1 MPLRG
6 RATGRNFPKF
16 PDGLRS
22 DIGSCSLEGL
32 FLSRDNLSLRADFY
46 SRLTVS
52 RSPVSV
58 KLVGGAAHANL
69 VRANA
74 AGVEARAGVQANA
87 RALGAGSYRTGI
99 RGFTIAEDFTMPRPQ
114 KTPTIAIHEALD
126 LLTIDQLKPLVA
138 LLPIQERPT
147 RKGDLVELVEQH
159 LGGKRLRAL
168 WEQLDNTQK
177 LAVAETIYADESVFD
192 PARFRARYGELPVF
206 GTKKERWGDH
216 ENPSLLRLFLYR
228 AHRYSNGALV
238 VPEDLKQRLLTF
250 VPKPAAPS
258 LQSTAEVPEHF
269 ELTEQAY
276 EWQQGDEGITL
287 IMGKRAYQMPRQ
299 QPKVK
304 TVTHQLPLLRR
315 DTERAAP
322 QDLHTMLRLIDQ
334 GKIAVSE
341 KTFHA
346 SSAAVDEIASR
357 LRDGDFYEST
367 PKEKKWEQK
376 IGPIKAFAWPLLVQ
390 AAKLAELH
398 GKKLALTKAGRSAL
412 GAPPAETL
420 RLIWQRWLKSK
431 LLDEF
436 NRIDAIKGQHGKGK
450 RAMTAVEG
458 RRMVIAEALK
468 QCPVGSWV
476 KVDDFFGFMIA
487 AEFSFAVTREPWDL
501 YISDPQYGSLG
512 YDGYHDWEIVQGRY
526 ALCLLFEYA
535 ATLGMVD
542 VAYVNP
548 AGVRRD
554 YRKMWGTEDLEY
566 LSRYDGLI
574 YVRLNPL
581 GAYGLGLTNTYE
593 PGQIEARAQLTVLP
607 SLQIN
612 VSGGALSPDEA
623 LLLETYAGKEADTV
637 WRLDR
642 EKAIA
647 AVESGHHIAELR
659 EFLQTRDE
667 QPLPET
673 VESFVATT
681 ERRAQALCNQGSA
694 LLIECA
700 DAEIADLVAHHER
713 TKKFCQRA
721 GERHVVVL
729 ADAEEPF
736 RKALHLLGYGMPRV

>member
-1 MPLRG
+1 
-6 RATGRNFPKF
+6 
-16 PDGLRS
+16 
-22 DIGSCSLEGL
+22 
-32 FLSRDNLSLRADFY
+32 
-46 SRLTVS
+46 
-52 RSPVSV
+52 
-58 KLVGGAAHANL
+58 
-69 VRANA
+69 
-74 AGVEARAGVQANA
+74 
-87 RALGAGSYRTGI
+87 
-99 RGFTIAEDFTMPRPQ
+99 MPRP
-114 KTPTIAIHEALD
+114 KETPTIATHEALD

-138 LLPIQERPT
+138 LLPTQERPT

-159 LGGKRLRAL
+159 LAGKRLRAL
-168 WEQLDNTQK
+168 WEQLDNIQK

-206 GTKKERWGDH
+206 GTEKERWGDR

-276 EWQQGDEGITL
+276 EWQAGDEGLTL

-304 TVTHQLPLLRR
+304 TVTHQLPLVRR
-315 DTERAAP
+315 DTERAAQ

-334 GKIAVSE
+334 GRVAVSE

-367 PKEKKWEQK
+367 PKKKKWEQE

-436 NRIDAIKGQHGKGK
+436 NRIDVIKGQHGKGK
-450 RAMTAVEG
+450 RAMSAAEG

-476 KVDDFFGFMIA
+476 KVDDFFCFMIA
-487 AEFSFAVTREPWDL
+487 ADFSFEVTREPWDL

-535 ATLGMVD
+535 ATLGMID

-554 YRKMWGTEDLEY
+554 YRKMWGTDDLEY

-612 VSGGALSPDEA
+612 VSDGALSPDEA

-681 ERRAQALCNQGSA
+681 ERRARALRKQGSA

-700 DAEIADLVAHHER
+700 DAEIADLIAHHEH

-736 RKALHLLGYGMPRV
+736 RKALHVLGYGMPRV

>member
-1 MPLRG
+1 
-6 RATGRNFPKF
+6 
-16 PDGLRS
+16 
-22 DIGSCSLEGL
+22 
-32 FLSRDNLSLRADFY
+32 
-46 SRLTVS
+46 
-52 RSPVSV
+52 
-58 KLVGGAAHANL
+58 
-69 VRANA
+69 
-74 AGVEARAGVQANA
+74 
-87 RALGAGSYRTGI
+87 
-99 RGFTIAEDFTMPRPQ
+99 MPRP
-114 KTPTIAIHEALD
+114 KETPTIATHEALE

-138 LLPIQERPT
+138 LLPTEERPT
-147 RKGDLVELVEQH
+147 RKGDLVELIETH
-159 LGGKRLRAL
+159 LSGKRLRAL

-192 PARFRARYGELPVF
+192 PTRFRARYGELPVF

-216 ENPSLLRLFLYR
+216 ENPSLLRLFLYP
-228 AHRYSNGALV
+228 AHRYSNDALV

-258 LQSTAEVPEHF
+258 LQVTPELPEHI
-269 ELTEQAY
+269 ELAEETY
-276 EWQQGDEGITL
+276 EWQEGDQGITL

-304 TVTHQLPLLRR
+304 TVTHQLPLVRR
-315 DTERAAP
+315 NTERAAQ
-322 QDLHTMLRLIDQ
+322 QDLYTMLRLIDQ
-334 GKIAVSE
+334 GKITVSE

-346 SSAAVDEIASR
+346 SSAAIEEIASR
-357 LRDGDFYEST
+357 LCDGDFYEST
-367 PKEKKWEQK
+367 PKKHKWEQEV
-376 IGPIKAFAWPLLVQ
+376 GSIKAFAWPLLVQ

-398 GKKLALTKAGRSAL
+398 GKKLALTKAGRHAL
-412 GAPPAETL
+412 GVPPAETL

-450 RAMTAVEG
+450 RGMTAVEG

-476 KVDDFFGFMIA
+476 MVDDFFRFMIA
-487 AEFSFAVTREPWDL
+487 AEFSFEVTREPWDL

-535 ATLGMVD
+535 ATLGMID

-548 AGVRRD
+548 TGVRRD
-554 YRKMWGTEDLEY
+554 YRKMWGTEDLDY
-566 LSRYDGLI
+566 LSRYDGLS

-581 GAYGLGLTNTYE
+581 GAYALGLTNAYE
-593 PGQIEARAQLTVLP
+593 PGQIEARTQLTVLP

-612 VSGGALSPDEA
+612 VSSGALSPDEA
-623 LLLETYAGKEADTV
+623 LLLETYAGQETDTV

-642 EKAIA
+642 EKAIV
-647 AVESGHHIAELR
+647 AVESGHHLAELR

-673 VESFVATT
+673 VESFITT
-681 ERRAQALCNQGSA
+681 SERRGRALHNQGPA

-700 DAEIADLVAHHER
+700 DAELADLVAHHER

-736 RKALHLLGYGMPRV
+736 RKALHLLGYGMPRA